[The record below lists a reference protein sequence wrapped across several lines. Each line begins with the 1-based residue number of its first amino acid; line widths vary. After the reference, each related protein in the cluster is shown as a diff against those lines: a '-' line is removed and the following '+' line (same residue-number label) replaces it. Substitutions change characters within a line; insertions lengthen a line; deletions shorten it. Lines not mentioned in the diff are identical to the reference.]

1 MITRIVKLH
10 FQKGQRDLFL
20 KIFHETKM
28 KVATFEGCRGMR
40 LLNDLKNPDVFFTYS
55 RWDNE
60 SCLENYRKSALF
72 KTIWSSIKPSF
83 EEAAEAW
90 STEVYF
96 DYLDEI

>member
-20 KIFHETKM
+20 STFNETKM

-83 EEAAEAW
+83 EETAEAW

>member
-10 FQKGQRDLFL
+10 FQKGQRDFFL
-20 KIFHETKM
+20 SIFNETKM